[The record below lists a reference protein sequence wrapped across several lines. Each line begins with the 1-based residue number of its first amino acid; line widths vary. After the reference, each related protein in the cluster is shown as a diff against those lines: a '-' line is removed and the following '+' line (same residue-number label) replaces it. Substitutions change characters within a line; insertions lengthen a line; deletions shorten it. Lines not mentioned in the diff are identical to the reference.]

1 MNIKILNRLLSFT
14 LALIMCV
21 CTIPAGVVFAD
32 SDRINVGND
41 YIEVT
46 EKKDG
51 SAFGINTI
59 KGIPSKRFDDNK
71 PLLYDG
77 DDKFATSYTT
87 VRIVKNPSGANE
99 EIHDYIYGSSSGQM
113 TVEPYEY
120 RLDSERTAISSTWA
134 VEGVE
139 ITQQLIINQNTASAH
154 GGYANVKYTYKNT
167 NSDAVGIG
175 IRVLLDT
182 KIAESDGGQF
192 YTDGGTKP
200 ITKETE
206 FTEENKNIP
215 EMYSISDS
223 VTYSTTTAYG
233 LLKSAEMKRT
243 PDKVQFAHWFNL
255 ANTMWDY
262 TVNGSVNFDDYYNEY
277 NYPDSAVS
285 IMFNPE
291 HINSGDSGEVDTMY
305 GVGELNGMESTS
317 DFCVMTVTQ
326 KDRLKANSDG
336 TGYENN
342 GEVTLYV
349 TVDNSDKDSKQIV
362 DGKIKLVFED
372 KEVDTELNMTQ
383 EPALWV
389 ASENEEDE
397 TVSIGT
403 IDRGAIKRNIPIK
416 LKARPVYVKNK
427 DNKDADAPKVV
438 YEPTEGYTLYKT
450 IDTRKVTLQLTGDG
464 TPIPS
469 VATKV
474 VTLPSLGGEEVD
486 LGFTGID
493 PKKIYYQGYSYFSV
507 QGMGS
512 NFKTLTDKSNWTA
525 YLTNAVTGKVID
537 IDSFNCSVDTENKQL
552 GLLVDMGGRIGSYK
566 LTIEFK
572 NALAELGKRE
582 FSDSE
587 DYIEST
593 ADEKYKNRG
602 YSIISIARTTGGKTY
617 EMRMFS
623 AEDDPS
629 KSIEERFESY
639 KEDIEKND
647 GEMLI
652 EGRGVFKVLYKD
664 GKDAKNANKDKGF
677 VISTDQ
683 GINNFDIMGFETIAG
698 SDNIKLNRIMYYNS
712 MTPLSFKA
720 EFDENGV
727 PNVMKVEGD
736 GDLSII
742 NASTIWKHRFM
753 IRMVLSD
760 IYAYSDDDEGGLSNT
775 TAPQLQLLGGGWL
788 LQNMGGFIFNLN
800 YGELGCQ
807 DGRYT
812 INFSGSVSFPLGM
825 SKDEG
830 DGTENGGAENT
841 GGETAATEAPQET
854 RWRAAN
860 PSRGHPWQSA
870 RPTGQSEQQ
879 TQTSTQTPTQTQTT
893 NGQSGGLFKEG
904 NSATNSLGKF
914 GDGGSLGVSVDSI
927 LFGEHEDRNEEGKFI
942 TGFVGIA
949 ANVEIELPDSVFP
962 AGGSQNNDS
971 RLSSGAAASNPTD
984 PNSTMVSA
992 RNPRATTIAGQRQN
1006 AANARSRNKGKLNGF
1021 EMGVSFNTYEF
1032 NAAVDLG
1039 IGIGPISSAFRMSL
1053 AETNNGKICLDS
1065 IYLEIKGF
1073 SVPIVPGVSSLIGL
1087 GGGISDLASSINYKG
1102 DARPPVTVS
1111 VMAAFDLV
1119 KVMVMQAD
1127 MSVSGNG
1134 LSFSITGAP
1143 KGFDQ
1148 IKFVA
1153 KGDFDWTTGFSMR
1166 LSGTV
1171 DMFSG
1176 IVLGNVTLALT
1187 TDPEFFMMG
1196 KISGSLNIP
1205 GLGKL
1210 AGVTLVITNKYIAGG
1225 VKIFIFSGGFVYYYD
1240 TNKFRLMKGSEID
1253 EIDEIDLDNT
1263 EMSSSSGSGGTGGTG
1278 GSGGSGGGLSPTTG
1292 YASKMT
1298 TSFLEVKEVTDENG
1312 RVQLMGIGSG
1322 AKVVGTTVDS
1332 VVSSS
1337 YRVPKLLTGGGNDN
1351 FTVDISDEMMNG
1363 NDVVL
1368 RVYYDGEKPTNFT
1381 VKKPDNSKYN
1391 VVEYDENLTQEENNT
1406 NGANLMFSEKE
1417 ENGVTKKYAYINLS
1431 NADLVKGNWTVTAD
1445 KPISDHTVLTVP
1457 TVTPML
1463 NINSA
1468 DISNDKLSVNYTA
1481 DSDARVSIALVPC
1494 DDNCEPIKE
1503 TLTDENGKAVR
1514 GEDGKDV
1521 VNDHPGY
1528 IVANEKGSG
1537 NKTGISLEGV
1547 PSGDYIVRVDSILN
1561 NSMFKSEY
1569 GKDKLTYINPKTLA
1583 APTNLEVW
1591 AGGDGRLDVKADVP
1605 DNATGIQFNV
1615 YRKTDSGEELLPA
1628 IGGYV
1633 AADGQER
1640 KVQTY
1645 FKGENTVIDENG
1657 APKYSSAI
1665 IPGETY
1671 RVKAYAVNM
1680 QEGSGYFTSAAA
1692 VSGDIR
1698 VPVPTPPTAKV
1709 TVTSTGARQ
1718 QTDDKNIS
1726 YLQASGSNVLI
1737 EYEITNFGTDPS
1749 DPNSEVTVR
1758 FDIDEKQYGTKL
1770 KNDASTGAKGY
1781 AAFNLSDGEHYVDVV
1796 FINKIG
1802 DVTVETRKIS
1812 VDSTPADIKIEAPLN
1827 GSLFDPS
1834 VGIPIKL
1841 TTDDSTTINVYLDDK
1856 QVIKNEKVDCQK
1868 TKDGAGKDTY
1878 STQYETT
1885 LTTLSPKYSHEVKI
1899 VATDKN
1905 GNSTEH
1911 IATVVNKR
1919 AAKLGGIK
1927 ILGKAVSEGTTE
1939 LTAVGLDTEGKE
1951 LGIDIAKDRFKWTL
1965 LSDPSEASMFVASGN
1980 ESTVVMQNDD
1990 TPFVVKAQLDVGNNQ
2005 YLTDIYDSGIVGS
2018 QEPGGNGSDKPNG
2031 GSTGGSTGGGGAVF
2045 KDALPDEIN
2054 DLVDKVKSE
2063 MSDSANVKAY
2073 KMYADVDSV
2082 SKQNGEVVFAS
2093 GKDIKE
2099 ENYLVIGTD
2108 SNTDAYANGLPDG
2121 GKFRS
2126 EIMQIET
2133 EKAIDKL
2140 LLDFKV
2146 TGIGNNA
2153 NLGVYRYADSIGRWL
2168 YIGGSLD
2175 EARGMM
2181 SANSVG
2187 NGRYAVIENPKM
2199 SDIDFVDIED
2209 SWAKLYIRSLGYA
2222 GLLDGYVED
2231 GLRYFRPE
2239 NEITRGEFVK
2249 MLAAAKGSTIDSADV
2264 SMFADSSEIADWAAP
2279 YASAAYREGW
2289 LKGDQTD
2296 RGIEARLSDRIT
2308 RQDAMTLVY
2317 RVFFDGRASS
2327 GRIDFSDSSEVS
2339 EYAQAAVS
2347 FLTENNIVSGFEDGS
2362 LRPLDSLLREQI
2374 AKILWI
2380 SMLK

>member
-99 EIHDYIYGSSSGQM
+99 ETHDYIYGSSKGQM
-113 TVEPYEY
+113 TVMPYEY
-120 RLDSERTAISSTWA
+120 RLDSERTAISSTWT

-154 GGYANVKYTYKNT
+154 GGYANVKYTYKN
-167 NSDAVGIG
+167 NSGAAVGVG

-182 KIAESDGGQF
+182 KLAESDGGQF

-206 FTEENKNIP
+206 FTEEDKNIP

-233 LLKSAEMKRT
+233 LLKSDSMKRT

-262 TVNGSVNFDDYYNEY
+262 KVNGSVNFDDYYNEY

-291 HINSGDSGEVDTMY
+291 HINSGESGEVDTMY

-389 ASENEEDE
+389 ASENEADE

-427 DNKDADAPKVV
+427 DNKNADAPKVV

-525 YLTNAVTGKVID
+525 YLTNVVTGEVIN

-552 GLLVDMGGRIGSYK
+552 GLLVDMGGRIGSFK

-572 NALAELGKRE
+572 NNLDYLGKRE
-582 FSDSE
+582 FSNSE

-602 YSIISIARTTGGKTY
+602 YSIISIARTTEKNTY

-629 KSIEERFESY
+629 KSIEERFENY
-639 KEDIEKND
+639 KNDIEKAD

-652 EGRGVFKVLYKD
+652 EGRGVFKVLYKE
-664 GKDAKNANKDKGF
+664 GKNAESANKDKGF

-683 GINNFDIMGFETIAG
+683 NINNPDIMGFETIAG

-720 EFDENGV
+720 EFDGDK

-753 IRMVLSD
+753 IRMNLSD
-760 IYAYSDDDEGGLSNT
+760 TYAYSDDDEGGLSNT
-775 TAPQLQLLGGGWL
+775 TSPQLQLLGGGWL

-825 SKDEG
+825 SKDKG
-830 DGTENGGAENT
+830 DGSENGGAENT

-854 RWRAAN
+854 KWKAAN
-860 PSRGHPWQSA
+860 PSKGHPWQSA
-870 RPTGQSEQQ
+870 KPSGMSGQQ
-879 TQTSTQTPTQTQTT
+879 TQTQTQTE
-893 NGQSGGLFKEG
+893 GEQDGGLFKEG

-927 LFGEHEDRNEEGKFI
+927 LFGEHEDRNEAGKYI

-971 RLSSGAAASNPTD
+971 RLSNGAKKSNPTD
-984 PNSTMVSA
+984 ENSEMVSA
-992 RNPRATTIAGQRQN
+992 RNPQATTLIGQQRN
-1006 AANARSRNKGKLNGF
+1006 AANAKAKNKGKLSGF

-1032 NAAVDLG
+1032 NAGVDLG

-1073 SVPIVPGVSSLIGL
+1073 DVPIVPGVSSLIGL

-1134 LSFSITGAP
+1134 LTFSITGAP

-1240 TNKFRLMKGSEID
+1240 SNKFRLMKGSEID

-1263 EMSSSSGSGGTGGTG
+1263 EMSSSEGSGN
-1278 GSGGSGGGLSPTTG
+1278 SGGGLNPTTG
-1292 YASKMT
+1292 YTPKMT

-1312 RVQLMGIGSG
+1312 QVQLMGIGSG

-1332 VVSSS
+1332 VVNSS
-1337 YRVPKLLTGGGNDN
+1337 YRVPKLLTGGENNN
-1351 FTVDISDEMMNG
+1351 FTVNVSKEMMNG

-1368 RVYYDGEKPTNFT
+1368 RVYYDGEKPDSFT
-1381 VKKPDNSKYN
+1381 VKKPGGSEYK
-1391 VVEYDENLTQEENNT
+1391 VVEYNENLTQEKNNEK
-1406 NGANLMFSEKE
+1406 GANLMFSEKE

-1431 NADLVKGNWTVTAD
+1431 NADLTEGNWTVTAD

-1457 TVTPML
+1457 TVTPKLRIDSASIL
-1463 NINSA
+1463 NTE
-1468 DISNDKLSVNYTA
+1468 LSVGYTA
-1481 DSDARVSIALVPC
+1481 DNDARVSIALVPC
-1494 DDNCEPIKE
+1494 DDSGEPIKE
-1503 TLTDENGKAVR
+1503 TLTDENGNAVK
-1514 GEDGKDV
+1514 GEDGNDV

-1528 IVANEKGSG
+1528 IVASGKGYDKSM
-1537 NKTGISLEGV
+1537 TGISLEGV

-1569 GKDKLTYINPKTLA
+1569 RKEKLTYTNPKTLEK
-1583 APTNLEVW
+1583 PENLEAW

-1615 YRKTDSGEELLPA
+1615 YRVTDSGEELLPA

-1645 FKGENTVIDENG
+1645 FKGENTIIDENG

-1665 IPGETY
+1665 IPGEKY
-1671 RVKAYAVNM
+1671 KVKAYAVNM

-1692 VSGDIR
+1692 ESSEIS
-1698 VPVPTPPTAKV
+1698 VPVPAPPTV
-1709 TVTSTGARQ
+1709 NVSVTSTGAKQ

-1726 YLQASGSNVLI
+1726 YLQASSSNVLI
-1737 EYEITNFGTDPS
+1737 EYEITNFGTDPN
-1749 DPNSEVTVR
+1749 DEVTVR
-1758 FDIDEKQYGTKL
+1758 FDVDEKQYGKKL

-1827 GSLFDPS
+1827 GSFFDPS
-1834 VGIPIKL
+1834 VGIPIRL

-1856 QVIKNEKVDCQK
+1856 QVRENEKVDCQK
-1868 TKDGAGKDTY
+1868 TKDQAGKDTY
-1878 STQYETT
+1878 NTQYETT

-1911 IATVVNKR
+1911 IATVVNSK

-1927 ILGKAVSEGTTE
+1927 ILGKAVSNGTTE

-1951 LGIDIAKDRFKWTL
+1951 LGIDIAKDKFKWTL

-1980 ESTVVMQNDD
+1980 ESTVVMQNDN

-2018 QEPGGNGSDKPNG
+2018 QEPSDTDGDNPGGG
-2031 GSTGGSTGGGGAVF
+2031 GTGGSTGGGGVVF

-2054 DLVDKVKSE
+2054 ELIDKVKSE

-2082 SKQNGEVVFAS
+2082 SKQNGEVVFAG

-2108 SNTDAYANGLPDG
+2108 SNTGAYAYGLPDG

-2199 SDIDFVDIED
+2199 SDIDFVDIEN

-2222 GLLDGYVED
+2222 GLLDGYIED

-2249 MLAAAKGSTIDSADV
+2249 MLAAAKGSATDSADV

-2317 RVFFDGRASS
+2317 RVFFDGKTSS
-2327 GRIDFSDSSEVS
+2327 GKIDFSDSSEVS